1 MIVYHQ
7 LATREMVASRG
18 NRVDLVLHVLNI
30 LNVDVLVILLL
41 EELSAAWLALGG
53 RPAGLGRGHVDQ
65 HLEVGHGR
73 QGLGRAAGRD
83 A

>member
-41 EELSAAWLALGG
+41 ES
-53 RPAGLGRGHVDQ
+53 GL
-65 HLEVGHGR
+65 EEKEKEES
-73 QGLGRAAGRD
+73 
-83 A
+83 